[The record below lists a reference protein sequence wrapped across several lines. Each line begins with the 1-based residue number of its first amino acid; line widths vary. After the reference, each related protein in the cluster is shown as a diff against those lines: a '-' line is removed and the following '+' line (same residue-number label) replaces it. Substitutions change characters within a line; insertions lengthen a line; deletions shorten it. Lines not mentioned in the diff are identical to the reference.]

1 MNSRITRFGAKNT
14 RRQAQSTLK
23 NILLTVLAGVS
34 IASGGAQSFAQSQG
48 TQLPNAGN
56 STSRPMTLPP
66 STQRSTPSATP
77 ALPQPTG
84 DAKLQVY
91 ALPTEYVAYAVGQ
104 LQAQYGMDKRVRITT
119 EPETGR
125 LMVLAPE
132 ATQQKVAETVAGITK
147 QLSPVAT
154 DVTGHVLSNSVQSR
168 QYKLQK
174 IGWRELEDAI
184 ARIAG
189 SKLSVSTTNNGELAQ
204 LQLMTDAGPRE
215 IMTIDRRRDEV
226 RMQGSPKDVLAWSQV
241 VTAVDLAQ
249 ADPQRPTQIVPINP
263 ATPERIET
271 ALRLVRLASYQ
282 QPPQDEQTAGQV
294 PVNPQEDDNSPGMA
308 VGSPDSL
315 SSGTGLIGDVD
326 ISFVPEMG
334 LVIVKGGK
342 RDVARVLEVIDQ
354 IKKQSAETQPEIEVY
369 PLKHVNGVALEP
381 VLKDLNDKVFSPR
394 QGQISIYA
402 LGQPNSLLL
411 IGRPEALSG
420 IKELIVKLDQP
431 LDPNNQLRVFRLVNS
446 SAVDAE
452 TIVKNFFGD
461 ISTNATGGNA
471 ANTGTQLN
479 ARVKVVADY
488 RTNSLIVQASP
499 RDIAEVARLILE
511 IDVESTPAE
520 NEIRVFPVK
529 NAVASELQP
538 ILQSAITGTA
548 TATAGQQG
556 GGGGQPQ
563 AAGGTGSSRA
573 PSSRLMV
580 VPREGDPVNS
590 GILAG
595 VTITS
600 NPSINALVVRA
611 PSKSMPLIQALIEQ
625 LDQLPSADARIK
637 VYPVINGDATS
648 LANTLQ
654 QIFGLPATA
663 GTNTNNAAAAI
674 GLQNLAA
681 LTGGGEGSLVQ
692 LRISVDTRTN
702 SIIASGAPS
711 DLEVIEALLY
721 RLDETGGQQ
730 RNNEVV
736 WLRNANAIDV
746 FNALNTLLTNQ
757 RTVITQQLVTGQAIS
772 LFERIDREVF
782 VVSEPSTNSL
792 IISATPRYMQQ
803 IKQVIER
810 LDRQQPMIA
819 VEILIAEV
827 ALDDSFDIG
836 TELGLQDSLLF
847 DRNSATGG
855 TLSSPAF
862 NLGTPFGLNQPQ
874 RRPQNVAGQGL
885 SSFAMGRSNADL
897 GYGGLVLAA
906 SSESVGLLF
915 RMLQD
920 ANRVQILSRPSL
932 MTIDNNISVV
942 NVGQSVPTLT
952 GTTNGIN
959 GVTTG
964 VNYVNTGLTMQI
976 QPRTNQDG
984 LINMIVAVSRSNIDP
999 SGGIPIGFQIDGQ
1012 GNSQPISAPIFNQTL
1027 AQTRVTAYDGQT
1039 VILGGLI
1046 TKERATKSR
1055 RIPFLADIPL
1065 AGWLFRYDSE
1075 SEKRTE
1081 LLVVM
1086 TPRVINYNDPNKLD
1100 MIKQVESSRMS
1111 WCLADIL
1118 NIYGDVGL
1126 SEGNGLWGPA
1136 ASPVIYPDVNP
1147 TGDVGQAGPAGRADA
1162 NQPTYLT
1169 PSLDNAPLS
1178 IPTQG
1183 VPMNGN
1189 WNGEYQVNPYG
1200 STSNNGMIQLNGQVL
1215 SNGTINP
1222 QNGIMIEEDAPL
1234 YIQPN
1239 GIQPNGIQPN
1249 GIQPNNPQ
1257 IAPQGVPA
1265 LIPPSVQQGTLQ
1277 SIPPQSIPPQSVQ
1290 AAPSSSR
1297 IPPKTLLRNN
1307 NAGSNG
1313 PSNSNPTSNNTSN
1326 QPNRYGAVNAASPV
1340 QVAGVIP
1347 NTSNT
1352 NAANI
1357 NNVNGTNYQP
1367 ITIAPSPYVIP
1378 TPNSANPNANFNS
1391 QR

>member
-1 MNSRITRFGAKNT
+1 MSSQNQDNFHKFTGFESSSNKPPRSHSWFRNA
-14 RRQAQSTLK
+14 L
-23 NILLTVLAGVS
+23 LLTAFGTAAITGIDPVW
-34 IASGGAQSFAQSQG
+34 AQG
-48 TQLPNAGN
+48 PN
-56 STSRPMTLPP
+56 SPRPLTLPP
-66 STQRSTPSATP
+66 SGQRGTPVTQSPSAN
-77 ALPQPTG
+77 AANAA
-84 DAKLQVY
+84 DARLQIY
-91 ALPTEYVAYAVGQ
+91 ALPTEYVAYVVAQ
-104 LQAQYGMDKRVRITT
+104 LQGQFGADKRVRITT

-132 ATQQKVAETVAGITK
+132 ATQQQIAASVATITK
-147 QLSPVAT
+147 QLSPVAP
-154 DVTGHVLSNSVQSR
+154 DISGRVLSNTVQSR
-168 QYKLQK
+168 EYKLQRVSWK
-174 IGWRELEDAI
+174 ELEDAI
-184 ARIAG
+184 SRIAG
-189 SKLSVSTTNNGELAQ
+189 TRLSISTTNNGELAQ
-204 LQLMTDAGPRE
+204 LQMLTDAGPRE
-215 IMTIDRRRDEV
+215 VMMVDRRTDTV
-226 RMQGSPKDVLAWSQV
+226 RMQGSPKDVFAWSQI
-241 VTAVDLAQ
+241 VTAVDFAQ

-263 ATPERIET
+263 ASPERIET
-271 ALRLVRLASYQ
+271 ALRLVRLASFQ
-282 QPPQDEQTAGQV
+282 QPPQDDQVTGQV
-294 PVNPQEDDNSPGMA
+294 PANQDDDNAPGMA
-308 VGSPDSL
+308 IGSPDSMG
-315 SSGTGLIGDVD
+315 SGTGLIGDVD

-334 LVIVKGGK
+334 IVIVKGGR
-342 RDVARVLEVIDQ
+342 RDVQRVLEVIEQ
-354 IKKQSAETQPEIEVY
+354 IKKQSAETTPEIEIY

-381 VLKDLNDKVFSPR
+381 ILRDLNDKVFTPR
-394 QGQISIYA
+394 QGQISLYA

-411 IGRPEALSG
+411 IGRPEALAA

-452 TIVKNFFGD
+452 TLVRNFFSETTPGQ
-461 ISTNATGGNA
+461 AA
-471 ANTGTQLN
+471 PANTSALTIGT
-479 ARVKVVADY
+479 RIKVVADY

-499 RDIAEVARLILE
+499 RDIAEVAKLILE

-520 NEIRVFPVK
+520 NEIRVFPIK

-548 TATAGQQG
+548 APTTQTP
-556 GGGGQPQ
+556 GQPQ
-563 AAGGTGSSRA
+563 QQQPQQTGGAGSVRA

-580 VPREGDPVNS
+580 VPRDGQPVNS

-600 NPSINALVVRA
+600 NPNINALVVRA

-637 VYPVINGDATS
+637 VYPVVNGDATS

-663 GTNTNNAAAAI
+663 GTNTNTVNPFSAL

-681 LTGGGEGSLVQ
+681 LTGGGENSLVQ

-730 RNNEVV
+730 RSNEVV

-827 ALDDSFDIG
+827 TLNDQFELG

-855 TLSSPAF
+855 TLTSPPF
-862 NLGTPFGLNQPQ
+862 NLTNTFAPNSPQ

-885 SSFAMGRSNADL
+885 SSFSMGRASSDL

-959 GVTTG
+959 GVSTG
-964 VNYVNTGLTMQI
+964 VQYVNTGLTMQI

-999 SGGIPIGFQIDGQ
+999 NGGIPIGFQTDITTGQ
-1012 GNSQPISAPIFNQTL
+1012 PVAIEAPIFNQTL

-1046 TKERATKSR
+1046 TKQRATQSR

-1065 AGWLFRYDSE
+1065 AGWLFRFDAE
-1075 SEKRTE
+1075 VEKRSE

-1086 TPRVINYNDPNKLD
+1086 TPRVINFNDPNKLD

-1136 ASPVIYPDVNP
+1136 SSPVIYPDTNP
-1147 TGDVGQAGPAGRADA
+1147 TGEMANPGTSAGQE
-1162 NQPTYLT
+1162 PTYLT
-1169 PSLDNAPLS
+1169 PTVETPASM
-1178 IPTQG
+1178 IP
-1183 VPMNGN
+1183 P
-1189 WNGEYQVNPYG
+1189 NPGY
-1200 STSNNGMIQLNGQVL
+1200 
-1215 SNGTINP
+1215 P
-1222 QNGIMIEEDAPL
+1222 PA
-1234 YIQPN
+1234 Y
-1239 GIQPNGIQPN
+1239 
-1249 GIQPNNPQ
+1249 
-1257 IAPQGVPA
+1257 QGVPA
-1265 LIPPSVQQGTLQ
+1265 ANYPNSTNPNPAYTNPGYPSQIIPSQNGEIIIEGIPEGAVIQG
-1277 SIPPQSIPPQSVQ
+1277 Q
-1290 AAPSSSR
+1290 APANSSSR
-1297 IPPKTLLRNN
+1297 IPQRSLLK
-1307 NAGSNG
+1307 SE
-1313 PSNSNPTSNNTSN
+1313 T
-1326 QPNRYGAVNAASPV
+1326 PV
-1340 QVAGVIP
+1340 QPAVVQPVVVAP
-1347 NTSNT
+1347 
-1352 NAANI
+1352 APY
-1357 NNVNGTNYQP
+1357 NGQP
-1367 ITIAPSPYVIP
+1367 IRKP
-1378 TPNSANPNANFNS
+1378 
-1391 QR
+1391 

>member
-1 MNSRITRFGAKNT
+1 VKRRRQEGKTLRNTRIGAYFT
-14 RRQAQSTLK
+14 RRQAK
-23 NILLTVLAGVS
+23 NAIKQLLLTMVAGVGVFQGLGVVEAQVPGS
-34 IASGGAQSFAQSQG
+34 GNASR
-48 TQLPNAGN
+48 
-56 STSRPMTLPP
+56 RPMTLPP
-66 STQRSTPSATP
+66 SSQPSSAQN
-77 ALPQPTG
+77 LPQNLPQSAPQSLLQSG
-84 DAKLQVY
+84 NPAAGEAKLQVY
-91 ALPTEYVAYAVGQ
+91 ALPTEYVAYVVGQ
-104 LQAQYGMDKRVRITT
+104 LQAQFGADKRVRITT

-132 ATQQKVAETVAGITK
+132 STQRKIAESVAGITQ

-154 DVTGHVLSNSVQSR
+154 DVSGHVLSNSVQSR

-184 ARIAG
+184 SRIAG
-189 SKLSVSTTNNGELAQ
+189 AKLTVSTTNNGEVAQ

-226 RMQGSPKDVLAWSQV
+226 RMQGSPKDVLAWTQV
-241 VTAVDLAQ
+241 VTAVDMAQ

-282 QPPQDEQTAGQV
+282 QPPQDEQVTGQL
-294 PVNPQEDDNSPGMA
+294 PADAQDDNSPGMA

-394 QGQISIYA
+394 QGQISLYA

-411 IGRPEALSG
+411 IGRPEALTG
-420 IKELIVKLDQP
+420 IKELIGKLDQP

-452 TIVKNFFGD
+452 TIVRNFFGD
-461 ISTNATGGNA
+461 ISTQATGGNA
-471 ANTGTQLN
+471 AAAGTQLN

-538 ILQSAITGTA
+538 ILQSAITGSAAA
-548 TATAGQQG
+548 TTGQGGAPGGQQ
-556 GGGGQPQ
+556 Q
-563 AAGGTGSSRA
+563 ATGGTGNSRA

-663 GTNTNNAAAAI
+663 GTNTNNAATAL

-827 ALDDSFDIG
+827 TLDDAFDIG

-855 TLSSPAF
+855 TLNSPAF

-1046 TKERATKSR
+1046 TKERATRSR

-1075 SEKRTE
+1075 TERRTE

-1118 NIYGDVGL
+1118 NVYGDVGL

-1136 ASPVIYPDVNP
+1136 ASPVIYPDTNP
-1147 TGDVGQAGPAGRADA
+1147 TGDVGRSETGGNIDGTGA
-1162 NQPTYLT
+1162 PTYMT
-1169 PSLDNAPLS
+1169 PSFDNVPQPLAPQS
-1178 IPTQG
+1178 IPT
-1183 VPMNGN
+1183 VGN
-1189 WNGEYQVNPYG
+1189 WNGEVQVGPYG
-1200 STSNNGMIQLNGQVL
+1200 AQSNGNVISNGAVI
-1215 SNGTINP
+1215 SNGTVIS
-1222 QNGIMIEEDAPL
+1222 NGAVISNGSAV
-1234 YIQPN
+1234 PN
-1239 GIQPNGIQPN
+1239 GQFAPSNQFVPSNQYSPNGQPVGN
-1249 GIQPNNPQ
+1249 GQYAPGAVLMGEEESTLILQQ
-1257 IAPQGVPA
+1257 EVPQGSVPQRVPQQV
-1265 LIPPSVQQGTLQ
+1265 IPGGPT
-1277 SIPPQSIPPQSVQ
+1277 
-1290 AAPSSSR
+1290 SSR
-1297 IPPKTLLRNN
+1297 QGPKTLLRNGVAPAN
-1307 NAGSNG
+1307 STTVGS
-1313 PSNSNPTSNNTSN
+1313 SNNGSV
-1326 QPNRYGAVNAASPV
+1326 PN
-1340 QVAGVIP
+1340 
-1347 NTSNT
+1347 
-1352 NAANI
+1352 
-1357 NNVNGTNYQP
+1357 NYQP
-1367 ITIAPSPYVIP
+1367 ITIAPSPYVVP
-1378 TPNSANPNANFNS
+1378 APNMQTNMSMQTSNS
-1391 QR
+1391 NGNTLRTK

>member
-1 MNSRITRFGAKNT
+1 MTAFGAIGLVT
-14 RRQAQSTLK
+14 SDSLQAQSP
-23 NILLTVLAGVS
+23 GVGS
-34 IASGGAQSFAQSQG
+34 KQGSGVANPKP
-48 TQLPNAGN
+48 L
-56 STSRPMTLPP
+56 MLPP
-66 STQRSTPSATP
+66 SSQRPAPSVQAP
-77 ALPQPTG
+77 AAPMAVPTAPANMPSEAYSASSASQG
-84 DAKLQVY
+84 DARLQVY
-91 ALPTEYVAYAVGQ
+91 ALPTEYVALVVTQ
-104 LQAQYGMDKRVRITT
+104 LQSQFSADKRVRITT

-132 ATQQKVAETVAGITK
+132 ATQQQIAATVMSISK
-147 QLSPVAT
+147 QLSPVAS
-154 DVTGHVLSNSVQSR
+154 DVSGRVLSNSVQSR
-168 QYKLQK
+168 EYKLQK
-174 IGWRELEDAI
+174 ISWRELEDAVL
-184 ARIAG
+184 RIAG
-189 SKLSVSTTNNGELAQ
+189 PRLTVSTTNNGELAQ
-204 LQLMTDAGPRE
+204 MQMLTDAGPRE
-215 IMTIDRRRDEV
+215 VMTVDRRNDTV
-226 RMQGSPKDVLAWSQV
+226 RMQGSPKDVFAWSQI
-241 VTAVDLAQ
+241 VTAVDYAQ

-263 ATPERIET
+263 ASPERIET
-271 ALRLVRLASYQ
+271 ALRLVRQASYQ
-282 QPPQDEQTAGQV
+282 QPPQDDQIAGQV
-294 PVNPQEDDNSPGMA
+294 PINPDDDNAPGMA
-308 VGSPDSL
+308 VTSPDGSGG
-315 SSGTGLIGDVD
+315 GTGLIGDVD

-334 LVIVKGGK
+334 IVIVKGGR
-342 RDVARVLEVIDQ
+342 RDVQRVLEVIEQ
-354 IKKQSAETQPEIEVY
+354 IKKQSAETTPEIEIY

-381 VLKDLNDKVFSPR
+381 ILRDLNDKVFTPR
-394 QGQISIYA
+394 QGQISLYA

-411 IGRPEALSG
+411 IGRPEALTA

-452 TIVKNFFGD
+452 VLVRNFFSETTPGQ
-461 ISTNATGGNA
+461 AA
-471 ANTGTQLN
+471 PANTSALTIGT
-479 ARVKVVADY
+479 RIKVVADF

-499 RDIAEVARLILE
+499 RDIAEVAKLILE

-520 NEIRVFPVK
+520 NEIRVFPIK

-548 TATAGQQG
+548 VAGAQTP
-556 GGGGQPQ
+556 GQPQ
-563 AAGGTGSSRA
+563 AQPQQAAGAGRASA

-580 VPREGDPVNS
+580 VPREGQPVNS

-663 GTNTNNAAAAI
+663 GTNTNTVNPFSAL

-681 LTGGGEGSLVQ
+681 LTGGGENSLVQ

-827 ALDDSFDIG
+827 TLDDQFELG

-855 TLSSPAF
+855 TLTSPPF
-862 NLGTPFGLNQPQ
+862 NLTNTFAPNSPQ

-885 SSFAMGRSNADL
+885 SSFSMGRASSDL

-952 GTTNGIN
+952 GTTNGLN
-959 GVTTG
+959 GISTG
-964 VNYVNTGLTMQI
+964 VQYVNTGLTMQI

-999 SGGIPIGFQIDGQ
+999 NGGIPIGFQTGVTGQ
-1012 GNSQPISAPIFNQTL
+1012 AQAIEAPIFNQTL

-1046 TKERATKSR
+1046 TKQRASQSR

-1065 AGWLFRYDSE
+1065 AGWLFRFDTEIEQRS
-1075 SEKRTE
+1075 E

-1136 ASPVIYPDVNP
+1136 SSPVIYPDTNP
-1147 TGDVGQAGPAGRADA
+1147 TGDVGNTDTVNSQE
-1162 NQPTYLT
+1162 PTYLVPT
-1169 PSLDNAPLS
+1169 VDSPSNL
-1178 IPTQG
+1178 
-1183 VPMNGN
+1183 VPMNQGYQLQPGTQYPN
-1189 WNGEYQVNPYG
+1189 PQYQNPNVPSTNYPSTNGEVIIEGIPEGAVIQGQAPVN
-1200 STSNNGMIQLNGQVL
+1200 
-1215 SNGTINP
+1215 
-1222 QNGIMIEEDAPL
+1222 
-1234 YIQPN
+1234 
-1239 GIQPNGIQPN
+1239 
-1249 GIQPNNPQ
+1249 
-1257 IAPQGVPA
+1257 
-1265 LIPPSVQQGTLQ
+1265 
-1277 SIPPQSIPPQSVQ
+1277 
-1290 AAPSSSR
+1290 SSSR
-1297 IPPKTLLRNN
+1297 IPPRSLLK
-1307 NAGSNG
+1307 SE
-1313 PSNSNPTSNNTSN
+1313 
-1326 QPNRYGAVNAASPV
+1326 VPV
-1340 QVAGVIP
+1340 QGVASGPVTLAP
-1347 NTSNT
+1347 APY
-1352 NAANI
+1352 NA
-1357 NNVNGTNYQP
+1357 QP
-1367 ITIAPSPYVIP
+1367 VRKP
-1378 TPNSANPNANFNS
+1378 
-1391 QR
+1391 

>member
-1 MNSRITRFGAKNT
+1 MKRRRQEGKTLRNTRIGAYFT
-14 RRQAQSTLK
+14 RRQAK
-23 NILLTVLAGVS
+23 NAIKQLLLTMVAGVGVFQG
-34 IASGGAQSFAQSQG
+34 IGVVEAQVPGSG
-48 TQLPNAGN
+48 N
-56 STSRPMTLPP
+56 TSRRPMTLPP
-66 STQRSTPSATP
+66 SAPMTLPPSSQP
-77 ALPQPTG
+77 NSIQNLPQNAPQSLLQNG
-84 DAKLQVY
+84 NLAAGEAKLQVY

-104 LQAQYGMDKRVRITT
+104 LQAQFGADKRVRITT

-132 ATQQKVAETVAGITK
+132 ATQRKIAESVAGITQ
-147 QLSPVAT
+147 QLSPVAK
-154 DVTGHVLSNSVQSR
+154 DISGHVLSNSVQSR

-184 ARIAG
+184 SRIAG
-189 SKLSVSTTNNGELAQ
+189 AKLAVSTTNNGEVAQ

-226 RMQGSPKDVLAWSQV
+226 RMQGSPKDVLAWTQV
-241 VTAVDLAQ
+241 VTAVDMAQ

-282 QPPQDEQTAGQV
+282 QPPQDEQVTGQL
-294 PVNPQEDDNSPGMA
+294 PADAQDDNSPGMA

-381 VLKDLNDKVFSPR
+381 VLRDLNDKVFSPR
-394 QGQISIYA
+394 QGQISLYA

-411 IGRPEALSG
+411 IGRPEALTG

-446 SAVDAE
+446 SATDAE
-452 TIVKNFFGD
+452 TIVRNFFGD
-461 ISTNATGGNA
+461 ISTQATGGNA
-471 ANTGTQLN
+471 AAAGTQLN

-548 TATAGQQG
+548 SATTGQG
-556 GGGGQPQ
+556 GAQGGQPQ
-563 AAGGTGSSRA
+563 ATGGTGGSRA

-663 GTNTNNAAAAI
+663 GTNTNNAATAL

-827 ALDDSFDIG
+827 TLDDAFDIG

-855 TLSSPAF
+855 TLNSPAF

-1046 TKERATKSR
+1046 TKERATRSR

-1075 SEKRTE
+1075 TERRTE

-1118 NIYGDVGL
+1118 NVYGDVGL

-1147 TGDVGQAGPAGRADA
+1147 TGDVGRGESGGSIDGSGA
-1162 NQPTYLT
+1162 PTYMT
-1169 PSLDNAPLS
+1169 PSLDNVPQPLERQS
-1178 IPTQG
+1178 IPTVG
-1183 VPMNGN
+1183 S
-1189 WNGEYQVNPYG
+1189 WNGEIQVGPYG
-1200 STSNNGMIQLNGQVL
+1200 AQSNGAVMSNGAGMSNGSSIPNGQFVPNNQSGA
-1215 SNGTINP
+1215 SNQFAPNGQPVGNGQYGPGTVIL
-1222 QNGIMIEEDAPL
+1222 GEEEAPL
-1234 YIQPN
+1234 LLEQEV
-1239 GIQPNGIQPN
+1239 
-1249 GIQPNNPQ
+1249 
-1257 IAPQGVPA
+1257 PQGAVPQRVPQQV
-1265 LIPPSVQQGTLQ
+1265 IPGGPT
-1277 SIPPQSIPPQSVQ
+1277 
-1290 AAPSSSR
+1290 SSR
-1297 IPPKTLLRNN
+1297 QVPKTLLRHGVAPANS
-1307 NAGSNG
+1307 AAVG
-1313 PSNSNPTSNNTSN
+1313 PSNSGSVPS
-1326 QPNRYGAVNAASPV
+1326 
-1340 QVAGVIP
+1340 
-1347 NTSNT
+1347 
-1352 NAANI
+1352 
-1357 NNVNGTNYQP
+1357 NYQP
-1367 ITIAPSPYVIP
+1367 ITIAPSPYAVP
-1378 TPNSANPNANFNS
+1378 SPNMQTNMSMQTSNS
-1391 QR
+1391 NGNTVRTK

>member
-1 MNSRITRFGAKNT
+1 VSSQNQDNFHKFTGFESIRNQRTRAHSWFRNA
-14 RRQAQSTLK
+14 L
-23 NILLTVLAGVS
+23 LLTAFGTAA
-34 IASGGAQSFAQSQG
+34 ISGFEKVEAQG
-48 TQLPNAGN
+48 PN
-56 STSRPMTLPP
+56 TPRPLTLPP
-66 STQRSTPSATP
+66 SSQRGTPVTQTPPVNSVNPGSLANAT
-77 ALPQPTG
+77 AAA
-84 DAKLQVY
+84 DARLQIY
-91 ALPTEYVAYAVGQ
+91 ALPTEYVAYVVAQ
-104 LQAQYGMDKRVRITT
+104 LQGQFGADKRVRITT

-132 ATQQKVAETVAGITK
+132 ATQQQIAMSVATITK
-147 QLSPVAT
+147 QLSPVAS
-154 DVTGHVLSNSVQSR
+154 DISGRVLSNTVQSR
-168 QYKLQK
+168 EYKLQRVSWK
-174 IGWRELEDAI
+174 ELEDAI
-184 ARIAG
+184 SRIAG
-189 SKLSVSTTNNGELAQ
+189 TRLSISTTNNGELAQ
-204 LQLMTDAGPRE
+204 LQMLTDAGPRE
-215 IMTIDRRRDEV
+215 VMTVDRRTDTV
-226 RMQGSPKDVLAWSQV
+226 RMQGSPKDVFAWSQI
-241 VTAVDLAQ
+241 VTAVDFAQ

-263 ATPERIET
+263 ASPERIET
-271 ALRLVRLASYQ
+271 ALRLVRLASFQ
-282 QPPQDEQTAGQV
+282 QPPQDDQVAGQV
-294 PVNPQEDDNSPGMA
+294 PANQDDENAPGMA
-308 VGSPDSL
+308 IGSPDSMG
-315 SSGTGLIGDVD
+315 SGTGLIGDVD

-334 LVIVKGGK
+334 IVIVKGGR
-342 RDVARVLEVIDQ
+342 RDVQRVLEVIEQ
-354 IKKQSAETQPEIEVY
+354 IKKQSAETTPEIEIY

-381 VLKDLNDKVFSPR
+381 ILRDLNDKVFTPR
-394 QGQISIYA
+394 QGQISLYA

-411 IGRPEALSG
+411 IGRPEALAA

-452 TIVKNFFGD
+452 TLVRNFFSETTPGQAAPA
-461 ISTNATGGNA
+461 NASALTI
-471 ANTGTQLN
+471 GT
-479 ARVKVVADY
+479 RIKVVADY

-499 RDIAEVARLILE
+499 RDIAEVAKLILE

-520 NEIRVFPVK
+520 NEIRVFPIK

-548 TATAGQQG
+548 APTTQTP
-556 GGGGQPQ
+556 GQPQ
-563 AAGGTGSSRA
+563 QQQPQQTSGAGSVRA

-580 VPREGDPVNS
+580 VPRDGQPVNS

-600 NPSINALVVRA
+600 NPNINALVVRA

-637 VYPVINGDATS
+637 VYPVVNGDATS

-663 GTNTNNAAAAI
+663 GTNTNTVNPFSAL

-681 LTGGGEGSLVQ
+681 LTGGGENSLVQ

-702 SIIASGAPS
+702 SIIASGAPT

-730 RNNEVV
+730 RSNEVV

-827 ALDDSFDIG
+827 SLDDNFEMG

-847 DRNSATGG
+847 DRGSATGG
-855 TLSSPAF
+855 TLDSPPF
-862 NLGTPFGLNQPQ
+862 NPLIPLTPASPQ
-874 RRPQNVAGQGL
+874 RRPNNVAGQGL
-885 SSFAMGRSNADL
+885 SSFAMGRSSADL

-906 SSESVGLLF
+906 SNESVGLLF

-952 GTTNGIN
+952 GTTNGFN
-959 GVTTG
+959 GISTG
-964 VNYVNTGLTMQI
+964 VQYVNTGLTMQI

-984 LINMIVAVSRSNIDP
+984 LINMIVAVSRANIDP
-999 SGGIPIGFQIDGQ
+999 SGGIAIGFQTDAN
-1012 GNSQPISAPIFNQTL
+1012 GNTQPIEAPIFNQTL

-1046 TKERATKSR
+1046 TKERASQSR
-1055 RIPFLADIPL
+1055 RVPFLADIPL
-1065 AGWLFRYDSE
+1065 AGWLFRFDTE
-1075 SEKRTE
+1075 VERRTE

-1136 ASPVIYPDVNP
+1136 SSPVIYPDTNP
-1147 TGDVGQAGPAGRADA
+1147 TGDVGIPGSPAG
-1162 NQPTYLT
+1162 QEPTYLT
-1169 PSLDNAPLS
+1169 PTVETPATMIPNNPGYAPGYQPAPGVS
-1178 IPTQG
+1178 YPNPTYQGPAYTNPGNPAQG
-1183 VPMNGN
+1183 VPST
-1189 WNGEYQVNPYG
+1189 NGEIIIEGIPEGAVIQGQAPVN
-1200 STSNNGMIQLNGQVL
+1200 
-1215 SNGTINP
+1215 
-1222 QNGIMIEEDAPL
+1222 
-1234 YIQPN
+1234 
-1239 GIQPNGIQPN
+1239 
-1249 GIQPNNPQ
+1249 
-1257 IAPQGVPA
+1257 
-1265 LIPPSVQQGTLQ
+1265 
-1277 SIPPQSIPPQSVQ
+1277 
-1290 AAPSSSR
+1290 SSSR
-1297 IPPKTLLRNN
+1297 IPQRSLLKSETPLQP
-1307 NAGSNG
+1307 AVVQPVAVAPAPYNG
-1313 PSNSNPTSNNTSN
+1313 
-1326 QPNRYGAVNAASPV
+1326 
-1340 QVAGVIP
+1340 QVVRKP
-1347 NTSNT
+1347 
-1352 NAANI
+1352 
-1357 NNVNGTNYQP
+1357 
-1367 ITIAPSPYVIP
+1367 
-1378 TPNSANPNANFNS
+1378 
-1391 QR
+1391 

>member
-1 MNSRITRFGAKNT
+1 MKSQNQNNFQQFSHFEQTKHKSTRAHSWFRNALILTAFGTAAISGIDPLAAQGPNS
-14 RRQAQSTLK
+14 
-23 NILLTVLAGVS
+23 
-34 IASGGAQSFAQSQG
+34 
-48 TQLPNAGN
+48 P
-56 STSRPMTLPP
+56 RPLTLPP
-66 STQRSTPSATP
+66 SSQRGTPVVQSPTANQVNAANSA
-77 ALPQPTG
+77 
-84 DAKLQVY
+84 DARIQIY
-91 ALPTEYVAYAVGQ
+91 ALPTEYVAYVVAQ
-104 LQAQYGMDKRVRITT
+104 LQGQFGADKRVRITT

-132 ATQQKVAETVAGITK
+132 ATQQQIASSLAAITK
-147 QLSPVAT
+147 QLSPVAS
-154 DVTGHVLSNSVQSR
+154 DVSGRVLSNTVQAR
-168 QYKLQK
+168 EYKLQRVS
-174 IGWRELEDAI
+174 WRELEDAVM
-184 ARIAG
+184 RIAG
-189 SKLSVSTTNNGELAQ
+189 PRLSVSTTNNGELAQ
-204 LQLMTDAGPRE
+204 LQMLTDAGPRE
-215 IMTIDRRRDEV
+215 VMTVDRRTDTV
-226 RMQGSPKDVLAWSQV
+226 RMQGSPKDVFAWSQI
-241 VTAVDLAQ
+241 VTAVDFAQ

-263 ATPERIET
+263 ASPERIET
-271 ALRLVRLASYQ
+271 ALRLVRLASFQ
-282 QPPQDEQTAGQV
+282 QPSQDDQVTGQV
-294 PVNPQEDDNSPGMA
+294 PANQDDDNAPGMA
-308 VGSPDSL
+308 IGSPDSMG
-315 SSGTGLIGDVD
+315 SGTGLIGDVD

-334 LVIVKGGK
+334 IVIVKGGR
-342 RDVARVLEVIDQ
+342 RDVQRVLEVIEQ
-354 IKKQSAETQPEIEVY
+354 IKKQSAETTPEIEIY

-381 VLKDLNDKVFSPR
+381 ILRDLNDKVFTPR
-394 QGQISIYA
+394 QGQISLYA

-411 IGRPEALSG
+411 IGRPEALAA

-452 TIVKNFFGD
+452 TLVRNFFSETVPGQ
-461 ISTNATGGNA
+461 AA
-471 ANTGTQLN
+471 PANTSALTIGT
-479 ARVKVVADY
+479 RIKVVADY

-499 RDIAEVARLILE
+499 RDIAEVAKLILE

-520 NEIRVFPVK
+520 NEIKVFPIK

-548 TATAGQQG
+548 APTAQTP
-556 GGGGQPQ
+556 GQPQ
-563 AAGGTGSSRA
+563 QPQPQQTGGASSVRA

-580 VPREGDPVNS
+580 VPRDGQPVNS

-600 NPSINALVVRA
+600 NPNINALVVRA

-637 VYPVINGDATS
+637 VYPVVNGDATS

-663 GTNTNNAAAAI
+663 GTNTNTVNPFSAL

-681 LTGGGEGSLVQ
+681 LTGGGENSLVQ

-702 SIIASGAPS
+702 SIIASGAPT

-827 ALDDSFDIG
+827 TLNDQFELG

-855 TLSSPAF
+855 TLTSPPF
-862 NLGTPFGLNQPQ
+862 NLTNTFAPNSPQ
-874 RRPQNVAGQGL
+874 RRPQNVAGQGM
-885 SSFAMGRSNADL
+885 SSFSMGRASSDL

-959 GVTTG
+959 GVSTG
-964 VNYVNTGLTMQI
+964 VQYVNTGLTMQI

-999 SGGIPIGFQIDGQ
+999 NGGIPIGFQTDITTGQ
-1012 GNSQPISAPIFNQTL
+1012 PQAIEAPIFNQTL

-1046 TKERATKSR
+1046 TKQRATQSR

-1065 AGWLFRYDSE
+1065 AGWLFRFDSE
-1075 SEKRTE
+1075 VEKRSE

-1136 ASPVIYPDVNP
+1136 SSPVIYPDTNP
-1147 TGDVGQAGPAGRADA
+1147 TGDVGNPGSPVAQE
-1162 NQPTYLT
+1162 PTYLT
-1169 PSLDNAPLS
+1169 PTVETPATMIPANPGYAPGYQPAPGS
-1178 IPTQG
+1178 SYPNPSYPNSAYPNQV
-1183 VPMNGN
+1183 VPSP
-1189 WNGEYQVNPYG
+1189 NGEIIIEGIPEGAIIQGQTPVN
-1200 STSNNGMIQLNGQVL
+1200 
-1215 SNGTINP
+1215 
-1222 QNGIMIEEDAPL
+1222 
-1234 YIQPN
+1234 
-1239 GIQPNGIQPN
+1239 
-1249 GIQPNNPQ
+1249 
-1257 IAPQGVPA
+1257 
-1265 LIPPSVQQGTLQ
+1265 
-1277 SIPPQSIPPQSVQ
+1277 
-1290 AAPSSSR
+1290 SSSR
-1297 IPPKTLLRNN
+1297 IPQRSLLK
-1307 NAGSNG
+1307 SE
-1313 PSNSNPTSNNTSN
+1313 T
-1326 QPNRYGAVNAASPV
+1326 PV
-1340 QVAGVIP
+1340 QPAVVQPVAVAP
-1347 NTSNT
+1347 
-1352 NAANI
+1352 APY
-1357 NNVNGTNYQP
+1357 NGQP
-1367 ITIAPSPYVIP
+1367 VRKP
-1378 TPNSANPNANFNS
+1378 
-1391 QR
+1391 